1 MPYNVNVWT
10 YLYTSYYYSIIII
23 LRPFHSDLGTLTVC
37 LQITAMYLLDSYHCN
52 IFWSRHQLLLY
63 NFSSRFM
70 TCLLYLRSMPRSNT
84 YRTSLYLLAFQ
95 KKDTHGTMQLH
106 LSQYMLSFNNALT
119 KNNIEMDY
127 GALMLYT
134 HLLHLYHRNWKVN
147 HSTNI

>member
-1 MPYNVNVWT
+1 M
-10 YLYTSYYYSIIII
+10 YTNYHYSIKTI
-23 LRPFHSDLGTLTVC
+23 LCLVNSDLCTLTVC
-37 LQITAMYLLDSYHCN
+37 IQITAMYLLDSCHCN

-84 YRTSLYLLAFQ
+84 YRTLLYLLAFQ

-134 HLLHLYHRNWKVN
+134 HLLHLYQRNWKVN
-147 HSTNI
+147 HSINV